1 MNGEERHQLEA
12 ALSRSQAGLSALT
25 ETIPALILIHQ
36 GGRCL
41 CANAATETIL
51 GYPRAEIFKR
61 QVWEFVRPD
70 YRDLVRERAL
80 QREAGRELPARY
92 EFPILTDSGQ
102 LRWLDCSARRV
113 EFEGQPAVL
122 VCALDVTER
131 KEAEDKLRVSE
142 ERFRQVVEHIREV
155 FWMADPRM
163 SQILYISPGYEEIWG
178 RTCASLYASPRD
190 WLAAVHPD
198 DRERVLEAALTKQVQ
213 GPYHQEYRILR
224 PDGSVRWIE
233 DRAFPVRNAAG
244 EVYRFAGIAEDI
256 TLRKQA
262 AERGDVF
269 AKLGLRLSSAATARE
284 AADVIVGIAG
294 DLFGWDAC
302 YLHLYTSERNLILP
316 VLTRDTI
323 DGRKVDVPESSFT
336 LDPSSLMLRVMRDGA
351 QLMNRETPSAPQETH
366 TSLIRFGDKARPSAS
381 MMYVPIRYGSKTLGI
396 LSIQSYTPLT
406 YQQQDLET
414 LQALADHCGGALAR
428 IHAAMDLQRLER
440 QMDLLNRQGRI

>member
-1 MNGEERHQLEA
+1 MNGEEQHQLEA
-12 ALSRSQAGLSALT
+12 ALSRSRAGWSALT

-41 CANAATETIL
+41 CANAATEAIL

-70 YRDLVRERAL
+70 YQELVRERAL
-80 QREAGRELPARY
+80 EREAGKEPPSRY

-155 FWMADPRM
+155 FWLVDPHM
-163 SQILYISPGYEEIWG
+163 SQMLYISPGYEEIWG

-198 DRERVLEAALTKQVQ
+198 DRDRVLQAALTKQFQ
-213 GPYHQEYRILR
+213 GPYHQVYRIVR

-233 DRAFPVRNAAG
+233 DRAFPVRNEAG

-256 TLRKQA
+256 TLRKQ
-262 AERGDVF
+262 V
-269 AKLGLRLSSAATARE
+269 
-284 AADVIVGIAG
+284 
-294 DLFGWDAC
+294 
-302 YLHLYTSERNLILP
+302 
-316 VLTRDTI
+316 
-323 DGRKVDVPESSFT
+323 
-336 LDPSSLMLRVMRDGA
+336 
-351 QLMNRETPSAPQETH
+351 
-366 TSLIRFGDKARPSAS
+366 
-381 MMYVPIRYGSKTLGI
+381 
-396 LSIQSYTPLT
+396 
-406 YQQQDLET
+406 
-414 LQALADHCGGALAR
+414 
-428 IHAAMDLQRLER
+428 
-440 QMDLLNRQGRI
+440 